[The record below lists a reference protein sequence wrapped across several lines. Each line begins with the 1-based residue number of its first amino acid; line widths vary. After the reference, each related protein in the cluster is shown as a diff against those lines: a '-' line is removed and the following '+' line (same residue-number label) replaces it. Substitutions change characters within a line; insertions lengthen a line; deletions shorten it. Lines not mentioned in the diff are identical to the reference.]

1 VALGAGVKLGL
12 QQLDV
17 AMKGVAA
24 GIHVLTA
31 TGVLAGFQALLA
43 CVDRNWELAFIWLAV
58 ANLID
63 GVDGPLA
70 RYFKVKAYLPRF
82 SGERLDLIIDYFTY
96 VIVPALMIYF
106 SGRMP
111 AGWALVAAFIVLMT
125 SLFHFSDEDSKTED
139 GFFVG
144 FPAVWNVIAF
154 LLFVFPVPPEVGF
167 AAIAICGA
175 LTFVPLKWV
184 HPIRARRWRPLTILV
199 LLAWSGASML
209 AIWQGLPATPLI
221 QGVIAV
227 CSLYLLACGLARSY
241 SGAG

>member
-1 VALGAGVKLGL
+1 M
-12 QQLDV
+12 

-43 CVDRNWELAFIWLAV
+43 CVDRHWETAFIWLAV
-58 ANLID
+58 ATVID

-70 RYFKVKAYLPRF
+70 RHFKVKTYLPRF
-82 SGERLDLIIDYFTY
+82 SGERLDLVIDYFTY
-96 VIVPALMIYF
+96 VIVPALMIYL
-106 SGRMP
+106 SGRIP
-111 AGWALVAAFIVLMT
+111 EGWALAAAFIVLMT
-125 SLFHFSDEDSKTED
+125 SLFHFSDEDSKTDD

-144 FPAVWNVIAF
+144 FPAIWNVIAF
-154 LLFVFPVPPEVGF
+154 LLFVFPMPSAMGF
-167 AAIAICGA
+167 ALIAICGA

-184 HPIRARRWRPLTILV
+184 HPIRAQRWRTLTILV
-199 LLAWSGASML
+199 LLIWSGAAML

-221 QGVIAV
+221 QGVIGA